1 MPSHNE
7 HRVWLILGVA
17 VGVASLFLD
26 QANGQPTAVLYLP
39 FRPITRLASPDG
51 SLILYGVPFQ
61 KGVNE
66 GPQLWLEDARTHRR
80 QKLLDISDGVSAG
93 WSSHGTEFY
102 VQDHSSSSSTESYIY
117 DARSLKRV
125 DLGALIRKSDSSI
138 SRFASGHA
146 YFDMER
152 WEGPDTVIVHFYGH
166 TDEPPVVCFDL
177 RYRVKLSGT
186 TTKFEQHVFPM
197 GSKGCRG

>member
-1 MPSHNE
+1 
-7 HRVWLILGVA
+7 LILGVT

-26 QANGQPTAVLYLP
+26 QVNGQPPASLDLP
-39 FRPITRLASPDG
+39 FGPITRLASPDG

-66 GPQLWLEDARTHRR
+66 GPQLWLEDGRTHQR
-80 QKLLDISDGVSAG
+80 QKLLDISDSVSAG
-93 WSSHGTEFY
+93 WSPDGMKFY

-138 SRFASGHA
+138 SRLASGHA

-152 WEGPDTVIVHFYGH
+152 WESPEMVIVHFYGH

-177 RYRVKLSGT
+177 RYRVKFSGT
-186 TTKFEQHVFPM
+186 TTKLEQHVFPPD
-197 GSKGCRG
+197 SKGCRG

>member
-7 HRVWLILGVA
+7 HRGWLILGVA
-17 VGVASLFLD
+17 VSVASLFVD
-26 QANGQPTAVLYLP
+26 QANGQAGAVLDFP
-39 FRPITRLASPDG
+39 FGPLTRLASPDA

-61 KGVNE
+61 KGINE
-66 GPQLWLEDARTHRR
+66 GPQLWLEDTRTAQR
-80 QKLLDISDGVSAG
+80 QKLLEISDTVSAG
-93 WSSHGTEFY
+93 WSPDGTKFY
-102 VQDHSSSSSTESYIY
+102 VQDHSSSGSTESYIY

-152 WEGPDTVIVHFYGH
+152 WESPEIVIVHFYGH

-177 RYRVKLSGT
+177 RYRVKFSGT
-186 TTKFEQHVFPM
+186 TTKLEQHVLPPD
-197 GSKGCRG
+197 SKGCRG